1 MRKFDY
7 YLGRSVLVA
16 TLAVLALLTGLDSLI
31 SIIDESDDIGNG
43 YEFGDVLIYV
53 GYTVPRRI
61 HEFVPFA
68 GLIGGLVALG
78 RLAASSELVVLRA
91 SGVSLGGIAAM
102 VLKPA
107 LIMAVFG
114 FAVGEFVAPH
124 AEQLAMSHRA
134 LAQRSESAVAGRFG
148 AWNRDGNTFIHVD
161 AVQRGGIAYGVTL
174 LTFDDDHRLVRSL
187 IAERGT
193 YADNY
198 WMLEQV
204 SSTHLEDGSTSVQ
217 EETLWRW
224 DTDIT
229 PDLLTLDV
237 VEPETLPILQLWP
250 YARYLQRQGM
260 VFVDIELAFWRKL
273 LQPLATLALVLVAMS
288 FIFGPLREGTMAARI
303 FVGIIV
309 GVVFRIS
316 QDFFGPASLIFGF
329 DPLLAALSPIAVC
342 WFGGLW
348 LLWRRA

>member
-288 FIFGPLREGTMAARI
+288 FIFGPLREGTMAARV

>member
-68 GLIGGLVALG
+68 GLIGALVALG

-204 SSTHLEDGSTSVQ
+204 SSTHLEDGATSVQ
-217 EETLWRW
+217 QETLWRW

>member
-68 GLIGGLVALG
+68 GLIGALVALG

-204 SSTHLEDGSTSVQ
+204 SSTHLEDGATSVQ
-217 EETLWRW
+217 QETLWRW

-273 LQPLATLALVLVAMS
+273 FQPLATLALVLVAMS
-288 FIFGPLREGTMAARI
+288 FIFGPLREGTMAARV

>member
-193 YADNY
+193 Y

-288 FIFGPLREGTMAARI
+288 FIFGPLREGTMAARV

>member
-16 TLAVLALLTGLDSLI
+16 TLAVLALLAGLDSLI

-43 YEFGDVLIYV
+43 YEFGDVLVYV

-68 GLIGGLVALG
+68 GLIGALVALG

-107 LIMAVFG
+107 LLMAVFG

-174 LTFDDDHRLVRSL
+174 LTFDDDYRLVKSL

-217 EETLWRW
+217 QETLWRW

-288 FIFGPLREGTMAARI
+288 FIFGPLREGTMAARV

>member
-68 GLIGGLVALG
+68 GLIGALVALG

-204 SSTHLEDGSTSVQ
+204 SSTHLEDGATSVQ
-217 EETLWRW
+217 QETLWRW

-250 YARYLQRQGM
+250 
-260 VFVDIELAFWRKL
+260 
-273 LQPLATLALVLVAMS
+273 
-288 FIFGPLREGTMAARI
+288 
-303 FVGIIV
+303 
-309 GVVFRIS
+309 
-316 QDFFGPASLIFGF
+316 
-329 DPLLAALSPIAVC
+329 
-342 WFGGLW
+342 
-348 LLWRRA
+348 

>member
-7 YLGRSVLVA
+7 YVGRAVLVA
-16 TLAVLALLTGLDSLI
+16 TLAVLLLLTGLDSLI

-43 YEFGDVLIYV
+43 YQFADVLVYV

-61 HEFVPFA
+61 YEFIPFA
-68 GLIGGLVALG
+68 ALIGALVALG
-78 RLAASSELVVLRA
+78 RLAASSELVIVRA
-91 SGVSLGGIAAM
+91 SGVSLAGIAVM

-107 LIMAVFG
+107 LVVALFG

-124 AEQLAMSHRA
+124 SEQLAMSHRA

-161 AVQRGGIAYGVTL
+161 AVQRGGVAYGVTL
-174 LTFDDDHRLVRSL
+174 LTFDDEYRLVRSL
-187 IAERGT
+187 VAERGT
-193 YADNY
+193 HAGDH

-204 SSTHLEDGSTSVQ
+204 RSTHVQ
-217 EETLWRW
+217 EGGTAIQRDTLWRW
-224 DTDIT
+224 DTAIT
-229 PDLLTLDV
+229 PQLLTLDV

-260 VFVDIELAFWRKL
+260 VFVDIELAFWRKV

-288 FIFGPLREGTMAARI
+288 FIFGPLREGTMAARVFI
-303 FVGIIV
+303 GIIV
-309 GVVFRIS
+309 GVTFRIS
-316 QDFFGPASLIFGF
+316 QDFFGPASLIFGY
-329 DPLLAALSPIAVC
+329 DPLLAALSPIAAC
-342 WFGGLW
+342 GLGGMW

>member
-16 TLAVLALLTGLDSLI
+16 TLAVLALLAGLDSLI

-43 YEFGDVLIYV
+43 YEFGDVLVYV

-68 GLIGGLVALG
+68 GLIGALVALG

-107 LIMAVFG
+107 LLMAVFG

-174 LTFDDDHRLVRSL
+174 LTFDDDYRLVKSL

-217 EETLWRW
+217 QETLWRW

-273 LQPLATLALVLVAMS
+273 FQPLATLALVLVAMS
-288 FIFGPLREGTMAARI
+288 FIFGPLREGTMAARV

>member
-1 MRKFDY
+1 MRNFDY

-16 TLAVLALLTGLDSLI
+16 TLAVLALLAGLDSLI

-43 YEFGDVLIYV
+43 YEFGDVLVYV

-68 GLIGGLVALG
+68 GLIGALVALG

-107 LIMAVFG
+107 LLMAVFG

-174 LTFDDDHRLVRSL
+174 LTFDDDYRLVKSL

-217 EETLWRW
+217 QETLWRW

-288 FIFGPLREGTMAARI
+288 FIFGPLREGTMAARV

>member
-124 AEQLAMSHRA
+124 TEQLAMSHRA

-288 FIFGPLREGTMAARI
+288 FIFGPLREGTMAARV